1 MVITKA
7 SIIVPTYREVENL
20 SPLIDR
26 IAKTAEQHGLDLELL
41 IVDDDS
47 NDGTVS
53 LIESRNLPW
62 VRLHVRRGPR
72 DLGRAVTEGFAL
84 ARHPV
89 LIVMDG
95 DLSHPPQSIPDM
107 LAMLSQNYEFVI
119 GSRYAPGGSI
129 EARWG
134 ALRRLN
140 SRVAG
145 LLARP
150 LTAVSDPM
158 SGFFALSRDV
168 VERAGPIGSI
178 GYKIGLELLV
188 RGRVE
193 RVGEVPI
200 HFANRRHGKSKLNF
214 AQRWRYVKQIVRLW
228 GFKLRQRYGLRIL

>member
-1 MVITKA
+1 MITKV

-26 IAKTAEQHGLDLELL
+26 VAQTARRHELELELL
-41 IVDDDS
+41 IVDDASD
-47 NDGTVS
+47 DGTVQLIDS
-53 LIESRNLPW
+53 LALPW

-72 DLGRAVTEGFAL
+72 DLGLAVAEGFAL
-84 ARHPV
+84 ARHAA

-95 DLSHPPQSIPDM
+95 DLSHPPESIPDM
-107 LAMLSQNYEFVI
+107 LAKLSQDYEFVF
-119 GSRYAPGGSI
+119 GSRYTPGGSI

-140 SRVAG
+140 SRAAG

-150 LTAVSDPM
+150 FTAVKDPM
-158 SGFFALSRDV
+158 SGFFALSRSV
-168 VERAGPIGSI
+168 VERAGPIGPI
-178 GYKIGLELLV
+178 GYKIGLEMLV

-200 HFANRRHGKSKLNF
+200 HFANRRHGKSKLNC
-214 AQRWRYVKQIVRLW
+214 AQRWRYVKQIARLW
-228 GFKLRQRYGLRIL
+228 GFRLRRSGRRTK